1 MIIGQDNSNVP
12 NVIKLFAD
20 AFAKS
25 SIEVNSVVGQRMVLI
40 LRHVQVSDDRRVSSR
55 ISLSSLQTIPA
66 IFQTCMNILTEEERQ
81 ALANALNSTPAASQP
96 ASNTHLINHHASV

>member
-25 SIEVNSVVGQRMVLI
+25 SIETNSIVGQRMILI
-40 LRHVQVSDDRRVSSR
+40 LKHVQVKYFFFPQ
-55 ISLSSLQTIPA
+55 IY
-66 IFQTCMNILTEEERQ
+66 ILI
-81 ALANALNSTPAASQP
+81 LF
-96 ASNTHLINHHASV
+96 I

>member
-1 MIIGQDNSNVP
+1 MFSKNTNIILFFQLHQVWFSWLPIHEDTEETPYVYGYLCDLIESNNPVIVDQDNANVP

-40 LRHVQVSDDRRVSSR
+40 LRHVQVSSFIDQKKRFE
-55 ISLSSLQTIPA
+55 I
-66 IFQTCMNILTEEERQ
+66 
-81 ALANALNSTPAASQP
+81 
-96 ASNTHLINHHASV
+96 

>member
-1 MIIGQDNSNVP
+1 MHILFFFRNNPVIIGQENSNVP

-40 LRHVQVSDDRRVSSR
+40 LRHVQVSCFFR
-55 ISLSSLQTIPA
+55 IK
-66 IFQTCMNILTEEERQ
+66 EK
-81 ALANALNSTPAASQP
+81 
-96 ASNTHLINHHASV
+96 

>member
-25 SIEVNSVVGQRMVLI
+25 SIEASSVVGQRMILI
-40 LRHVQVSDDRRVSSR
+40 LRHVQVSFLVLIIVKRK
-55 ISLSSLQTIPA
+55 
-66 IFQTCMNILTEEERQ
+66 IF
-81 ALANALNSTPAASQP
+81 
-96 ASNTHLINHHASV
+96 HL

>member
-1 MIIGQDNSNVP
+1 VIIGQENANIP

-40 LRHVQVSDDRRVSSR
+40 LRHVQVSLLLSNKRKINLNFLDNSID
-55 ISLSSLQTIPA
+55 ISNMYEC
-66 IFQTCMNILTEEERQ
+66 FNK
-81 ALANALNSTPAASQP
+81 
-96 ASNTHLINHHASV
+96 

>member
-1 MIIGQDNSNVP
+1 MLPSLNSPNRTIGQDNSNVP

-40 LRHVQVSDDRRVSSR
+40 LRHVQVSSFID
-55 ISLSSLQTIPA
+55 
-66 IFQTCMNILTEEERQ
+66 
-81 ALANALNSTPAASQP
+81 
-96 ASNTHLINHHASV
+96 

>member
-1 MIIGQDNSNVP
+1 VIIGQENANIP

-40 LRHVQVSDDRRVSSR
+40 LRHVQVSLL
-55 ISLSSLQTIPA
+55 LSNKRKINLN
-66 IFQTCMNILTEEERQ
+66 FFRQ
-81 ALANALNSTPAASQP
+81 F
-96 ASNTHLINHHASV
+96 HRYFKHV

>member
-1 MIIGQDNSNVP
+1 VIIGQDNANVP

-40 LRHVQVSDDRRVSSR
+40 LRHVQVSVDTEHVSRPSIDSFFSFADDSGD
-55 ISLSSLQTIPA
+55 LSDLHEHS
-66 IFQTCMNILTEEERQ
+66 
-81 ALANALNSTPAASQP
+81 
-96 ASNTHLINHHASV
+96 H

>member
-1 MIIGQDNSNVP
+1 VIIGQDNSNVP

-40 LRHVQVSDDRRVSSR
+40 LRHVQVSSF
-55 ISLSSLQTIPA
+55 I
-66 IFQTCMNILTEEERQ
+66 
-81 ALANALNSTPAASQP
+81 
-96 ASNTHLINHHASV
+96 H